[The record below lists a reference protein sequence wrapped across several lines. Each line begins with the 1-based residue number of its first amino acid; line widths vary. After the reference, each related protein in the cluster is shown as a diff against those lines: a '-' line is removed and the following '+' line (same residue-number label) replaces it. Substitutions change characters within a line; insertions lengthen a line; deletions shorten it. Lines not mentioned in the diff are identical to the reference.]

1 MMMQR
6 YIERRAEVNKVTDLD
21 WLLLYDIKYMSSSS
35 SINGEIAFI
44 SQSWNRVDWGFLISC
59 SHVISF
65 QLYEIVRII
74 LFRLFKV

>member
-21 WLLLYDIKYMSSSS
+21 WLLLYDIKNMSS

-44 SQSWNRVDWGFLISC
+44 SQFWSRVDLGFLISC
-59 SHVISF
+59 SHVTSF